1 MGTFLGGDLTSTM
14 GEEGVS
20 RVGMG
25 APIGEGDSTMEGCS
39 YIESYWDT

>member
-25 APIGEGDSTMEGCS
+25 EGDSTMEGCS